1 MWVFW
6 VLENMLILDIWNL
19 LLEVILIFFESFYII
34 NMNFVVIL
42 IKDDV

>member
-1 MWVFW
+1 MWVFR

-19 LLEVILIFFESFYII
+19 LLEVILSFFESFYII

>member
-1 MWVFW
+1 MWVFR

-19 LLEVILIFFESFYII
+19 LLEVILNFFESFYII

>member
-1 MWVFW
+1 MWVFR

-34 NMNFVVIL
+34 NMNCVVIL

>member
-19 LLEVILIFFESFYII
+19 LLEVILNFFESFYII

>member
-1 MWVFW
+1 MWVFR